1 MRRLLLLLLAFA
13 LPLSVMAE
21 PVDDALAGLGKA
33 YGDVKAVR
41 AGFSQVTSGMSY
53 MEPMRQTGTIAV
65 EAPGK
70 MRWDFQTPRKTVY
83 ITDGDTLWVVDEGD
97 KTTQV
102 FQSVDGLVAQ
112 IYGFLTGTA
121 DLRSDFRV
129 SIATDAP
136 KGLEDSIQLKLVPK
150 ESSGAYESLRLYLDK
165 TTHRVVGLST
175 LSAFGDRTDMSLS
188 EVEVLDDL
196 PDADFVYSKRE
207 GFREIQAD

>member
-1 MRRLLLLLLAFA
+1 MRRLFLLLALA
-13 LPLSVMAE
+13 LPLSVVAE

-53 MEPMRQTGTIAV
+53 MEPMQQTGTIAV

-150 ESSGAYESLRLYLDK
+150 ESSSAYESLRLYLDK

>member
-1 MRRLLLLLLAFA
+1 MRA
-13 LPLSVMAE
+13 
-21 PVDDALAGLGKA
+21 D
-33 YGDVKAVR
+33 
-41 AGFSQVTSGMSY
+41 FSQVTSGMRY
-53 MEPMRQTGTIAV
+53 LEPMRQTGTIAV

-83 ITDGDTLWVVDEGD
+83 MTDGDTLWVVDEGD

-150 ESSGAYESLRLYLDK
+150 ESSSAYESLRLYLDK
-165 TTHRVVGLST
+165 STHRVVGLST

-188 EVEVLDDL
+188 KVEVLDDL

>member
-1 MRRLLLLLLAFA
+1 MRRLLLLLALA
-13 LPLSVMAE
+13 LPLSAVAE
-21 PVDDALAGLGKA
+21 PVDDALTGLGKA

-41 AGFSQVTSGMSY
+41 ADFSQVTSGMSY

-83 ITDGDTLWVVDEGD
+83 LTDGDTLWVVDEGD

-150 ESSGAYESLRLYLDK
+150 ESSSAYESLRLYLDK
-165 TTHRVVGLST
+165 TSHRVVGLST
-175 LSAFGDRTDMSLS
+175 LSAFGDRTDMTLS
-188 EVEVLDDL
+188 KVEVLDDL